1 LVQGEAQQIAGR
13 QRAHEANYSTSVPPV
28 SIAVLIPC
36 CNEEA
41 AIGRVVRDFRQA
53 LPEATIYVYDNNS
66 VDKTV
71 EEAARADAVVCH
83 ERLQGK
89 GNVVRRMFADI
100 EADIYVLV
108 DGDATYHAP
117 SAPVM
122 VQTLIEGQ
130 YDMVSG
136 QRVTETEAAYRLGHR
151 FGNKLLTLM
160 VSAVFGSRFCDLLS
174 GYRVFSRRFI
184 KSFPALATG
193 FEIET
198 ELTVHALELRMPTAE
213 VATPYTSRPVGS
225 ESKLRTFR
233 DGLRILGTILT
244 LIKEERP
251 FSFFGV
257 IAASLLGLS
266 LILVAPIFQ
275 TYFETGLVPRLPTAI
290 LSTGI
295 VLLAFISL
303 ACGLIVDTITLGRR
317 EAKRM
322 RYLEIP
328 APRSGR

>member
-1 LVQGEAQQIAGR
+1 MQGEAQQIAGR

-36 CNEEA
+36 CNEET

-71 EEAARADAVVCH
+71 EEAARANAVVCH

-136 QRVTETEAAYRLGHR
+136 QRVTETGAAYRLGHR
-151 FGNKLLTLM
+151 FGNKLLTSM
-160 VSAVFGSRFCDLLS
+160 VSAIFGGRFCDLLS

-233 DGLRILGTILT
+233 DGLRILGTILI

-275 TYFETGLVPRLPTAI
+275 TYFETGVVPRLPTAI

>member
-233 DGLRILGTILT
+233 DGLRILGTVLT

-290 LSTGI
+290 LSAGI

-328 APRSGR
+328 APRSG

>member
-1 LVQGEAQQIAGR
+1 MQGEAQQIAGR

-41 AIGRVVRDFRQA
+41 AIGRVVRDFQQA

-160 VSAVFGSRFCDLLS
+160 VSAIFGSRFCDLLS

-290 LSTGI
+290 LSAGI
-295 VLLAFISL
+295 LLLAFISL